1 MVGLSNEG
9 LEAKVQVDS
18 HDVLIIAVETLKVRE
33 TCYMSIICE
42 KATKKPPHGWM
53 SCRQAHL
60 LEPPRLSNVAVFYK
74 SGDECTFA

>member
-1 MVGLSNEG
+1 MVGLCNEG
-9 LEAKVQVDS
+9 LETKIQVDS
-18 HDVLIIAVETLKVRE
+18 HDILIIAVKTLKMRE
-33 TCYMSIICE
+33 IGYMSIICE

-74 SGDECTFA
+74 SGEESTFA